1 MWDLVFRQGIKP
13 GPPALGAWSLSHWTT
28 REVPGAV
35 FKLYFVQQVL
45 TGGQC
50 NGILES
56 IPGDKGLK
64 KWIDG
69 RGLESML
76 EPRMLRD

>member
-1 MWDLVFRQGIKP
+1 MKIE
-13 GPPALGAWSLSHWTT
+13 
-28 REVPGAV
+28 REREGGAV
-35 FKLYFVQQVL
+35 FNLCFVQEVL

-50 NGILES
+50 SGILES
-56 IPGDKGLK
+56 IPGDKSLQ

-76 EPRMLRD
+76 EQEC